1 MGFTVAKQSTGTST
15 NRLVDLYMAY
25 KFIRLLVTKWE
36 NLDAFKFG
44 IIDKDGTRIKTKQIK
59 TSQEKASYGP
69 FTRLVLNL
77 KRLLNKIPFGKTK
90 LASFA
95 TALFLL
101 KEHLGLKSSYFL
113 EEEFK
118 KYLKQEHNEFYMN
131 EMFQAECLTGDL
143 YADISR
149 GAIDVIAYYVDDN
162 EDMLDVDFPHH
173 KHKHKTV
180 FLKDPTPVGRV
191 FESNVYCGIDPLS
204 MQQVYFSD
212 ADVKRYK

>member
-1 MGFTVAKQSTGTST
+1 MGFSVAKQSTGTST
-15 NRLVDLYMAY
+15 NKLVDLYMAY

-36 NLDAFKFG
+36 NLDAFTFG
-44 IIDKDGTRIKTKQIK
+44 IIDKDGNRIRTKQIK

-77 KRLLNKIPFGKTK
+77 KRILNKIPFGKTK

-101 KEHLGLKSSYFL
+101 KEHLGLRSAKFL

-118 KYLKQEHNEFYMN
+118 KYLKQEHHEFYMN
-131 EMFQAECLTGDL
+131 EMFQTECLTGDL

-173 KHKHKTV
+173 KPKTL

>member
-1 MGFTVAKQSTGTST
+1 MAFTVAKQSTGTST

-36 NLDAFKFG
+36 NLDAFTFG
-44 IIDKDGTRIKTKQIK
+44 IIDKDGNRIRTKQIK

-77 KRLLNKIPFGKTK
+77 KRILNKIPFGKTK

-101 KEHLGLKSSYFL
+101 KEHLGLRSAKFL

-118 KYLKQEHNEFYMN
+118 KYLKQEHHEFYMN
-131 EMFQAECLTGDL
+131 EMFQTECLTGDL

-173 KHKHKTV
+173 KPKTL

-191 FESNVYCGIDPLS
+191 FESNIYCGIDPLS

-212 ADVKRYK
+212 ADVKSHK

>member
-1 MGFTVAKQSTGTST
+1 MGFSVAKQSTGTST
-15 NRLVDLYMAY
+15 NKLVDLYMAY

-36 NLDAFKFG
+36 NLDAFTFG
-44 IIDKDGTRIKTKQIK
+44 IIDKDGNRIRTKQIK

-77 KRLLNKIPFGKTK
+77 KRILNKIPFGKTK

-101 KEHLGLKSSYFL
+101 KEHLGLRSAKFL

-118 KYLKQEHNEFYMN
+118 KYLKQEHHEFYMN
-131 EMFQAECLTGDL
+131 EMFQTECLTGDL

-173 KHKHKTV
+173 KPKTL

-191 FESNVYCGIDPLS
+191 FESNIYCGIDPLS

-212 ADVKRYK
+212 ADVKRHK

>member
-1 MGFTVAKQSTGTST
+1 MGFSVAKQSTGTST
-15 NRLVDLYMAY
+15 NKLVDLYMAY

-36 NLDAFKFG
+36 NLDAFTFG
-44 IIDKDGTRIKTKQIK
+44 IIDKDGNRIRTKQIK

-77 KRLLNKIPFGKTK
+77 KRILNKIPFGKTK

-101 KEHLGLKSSYFL
+101 KEHLGLRSAKFL

-118 KYLKQEHNEFYMN
+118 KYLKQEHHEFYMN
-131 EMFQAECLTGDL
+131 EMFQTECLTGDL

-173 KHKHKTV
+173 KPKTL

-191 FESNVYCGIDPLS
+191 FESNIYCGIDPLS

-212 ADVKRYK
+212 ADVKSHK

>member
-1 MGFTVAKQSTGTST
+1 MAFTVAKQSTGTST

-36 NLDAFKFG
+36 NLDAFTFG
-44 IIDKDGTRIKTKQIK
+44 IIDKDGKRIKTKKIK

-101 KEHLGLKSSYFL
+101 KEHLGLKSSKFL

-118 KYLKQEHNEFYMN
+118 KYLKEEHHDFYMN
-131 EMFQAECLTGDL
+131 ESFMTECLTGDL
-143 YADISR
+143 YADMQR
-149 GAIDVIAYYVDDN
+149 GAIDVVTYYVDDN
-162 EDMLDVDFPHH
+162 EDMLDCDFHH
-173 KHKHKTV
+173 GKKPKSLFV
-180 FLKDPTPVGRV
+180 QDPKPVGRI
-191 FESNVYCGIDPLS
+191 FESNIYKAIDPLT
-204 MQQVYFSD
+204 MQHVYFSD
-212 ADVKRYK
+212 ADRTVYK

>member
-1 MGFTVAKQSTGTST
+1 MGFSVAKQSTGTST
-15 NRLVDLYMAY
+15 NKLVDLYMAY

-36 NLDAFKFG
+36 NLDAFTFG
-44 IIDKDGTRIKTKQIK
+44 IIDKDGNRIRTKQIK

-77 KRLLNKIPFGKTK
+77 KRILNKIPFGKTK

-101 KEHLGLKSSYFL
+101 KEHLGLRSAKFL

-118 KYLKQEHNEFYMN
+118 KYLKQEHHEVYMN
-131 EMFQAECLTGDL
+131 EMFQTECLTGDL

-173 KHKHKTV
+173 KPKTL

-191 FESNVYCGIDPLS
+191 FESNIYCGIDPLS

-212 ADVKRYK
+212 SDVKRHK

>member
-1 MGFTVAKQSTGTST
+1 MGFSVAKQSTGTST
-15 NRLVDLYMAY
+15 NKLVDLYMAY

-36 NLDAFKFG
+36 NLDALTFG
-44 IIDKDGTRIKTKQIK
+44 IIDKDGNRIRTKQIK

-77 KRLLNKIPFGKTK
+77 KRILNKIPFGKTK

-101 KEHLGLKSSYFL
+101 KEHLGLRSAKFL

-118 KYLKQEHNEFYMN
+118 KYLKQEHHEFYMN
-131 EMFQAECLTGDL
+131 EMFQTECLTGDL

-173 KHKHKTV
+173 KPKTL

-191 FESNVYCGIDPLS
+191 FESNIYCGIDPLS

-212 ADVKRYK
+212 ADVKSHK

>member
-1 MGFTVAKQSTGTST
+1 M
-15 NRLVDLYMAY
+15 
-25 KFIRLLVTKWE
+25 
-36 NLDAFKFG
+36 
-44 IIDKDGTRIKTKQIK
+44 
-59 TSQEKASYGP
+59 
-69 FTRLVLNL
+69 NL
-77 KRLLNKIPFGKTK
+77 KRILNKIPFGKTK

-101 KEHLGLKSSYFL
+101 KEHLGLRSAKFL

-118 KYLKQEHNEFYMN
+118 KYLKQEHHEFYMN
-131 EMFQAECLTGDL
+131 EMFQTECLTGDL

>member
-1 MGFTVAKQSTGTST
+1 MGFSVAKQSTGTST
-15 NRLVDLYMAY
+15 NKLVDLYMAY

-36 NLDAFKFG
+36 NLDAFTFG
-44 IIDKDGTRIKTKQIK
+44 IIDKDGNRIRTKQIK

-77 KRLLNKIPFGKTK
+77 KRILNKIPFGKTK

-101 KEHLGLKSSYFL
+101 KEHLGLRSAKFL

-118 KYLKQEHNEFYMN
+118 KYLKQEHHEFYMN
-131 EMFQAECLTGDL
+131 EMFQTECLTGDL

-191 FESNVYCGIDPLS
+191 FESNIYCGIDPLS

>member
-1 MGFTVAKQSTGTST
+1 MGFSVAKQSTGTST
-15 NRLVDLYMAY
+15 NKLVDLYMAY

-36 NLDAFKFG
+36 NLDAFTFG
-44 IIDKDGTRIKTKQIK
+44 IIDKDGNRIRTKQIK

-77 KRLLNKIPFGKTK
+77 KRILNKIPFGKTK

-101 KEHLGLKSSYFL
+101 KEHLGLRSAKFL

-118 KYLKQEHNEFYMN
+118 KYLKQEHHEFYMN
-131 EMFQAECLTGDL
+131 EMFQTECLTGDL

-173 KHKHKTV
+173 KPKTL

-212 ADVKRYK
+212 ADVKRHK